1 MGAARNGLR
10 NVHWDK
16 LSNTEGTIWGDN
28 VVSSIPV
35 DELFEDIGEEFK
47 TSYKSEERS
56 GSEKEKGHGE
66 KIITDGKRVQNI
78 SIMMSK
84 LSGHGT
90 RSLSQIAEAVRTLN
104 APGGAFQL
112 TEEEIAGLNKAV
124 PTGEELKR

>member
-47 TSYKSEERS
+47 SVTKAKIDQ
-56 GSEKEKGHGE
+56 GVKKKKDTGE

-90 RSLSQIAEAVRTLN
+90 RSLSQIAEAV
-104 APGGAFQL
+104 QH
-112 TEEEIAGLNKAV
+112 
-124 PTGEELKR
+124 